1 MKRYIEEMEEAKSDE
16 AEYQEPVEAPKE
28 EPMEPLETPQDT
40 TTTPIPETVRTRKPK
55 KAATPSVVIPEMND
69 QFFANLL
76 RTQREAERATRLQRI
91 SEFNLL

>member
-28 EPMEPLETPQDT
+28 EPMEPLETPQDIT
-40 TTTPIPETVRTRKPK
+40 TTETETVRTRKPK

-91 SEFNLL
+91 SELNLL

>member
-1 MKRYIEEMEEAKSDE
+1 MEEAKSDE

-28 EPMEPLETPQDT
+28 EPMEPLETPQDIT
-40 TTTPIPETVRTRKPK
+40 TTEPKTVRTRKPK

>member
-1 MKRYIEEMEEAKSDE
+1 MEE

-40 TTTPIPETVRTRKPK
+40 TVRTRKPK

-91 SEFNLL
+91 SENLL